1 MPDREPYAFHV
12 MTKPI
17 GPICNLDCAYCFY
30 LEKEAIY
37 SGNRRWAM
45 PDEVLEAYIRDTIAA
60 TQTPEVAFAWQGGE
74 PTLLG
79 VGFFRRITE
88 LQRLYSDGR
97 PIANAIQ
104 TNGTLLDDDWCRFLR
119 DEQYLVGLSLDG
131 PRELHDT
138 YRVDK
143 QGRPSFDGVW
153 RGLELLNKHEVT
165 FNTLT
170 VVNRAN
176 SERPLEVYRF
186 LREAGSGFMQFIPL
200 VERALP
206 DAGPHGLA
214 SPLEPGE
221 AVTEW
226 SVRPE
231 AFGAFLV
238 RVFDEWVRHDVGKVF
253 VQTFDVTL
261 GNWMRLGSAL
271 CVFSEECGRGLA
283 LEHNGDLYACD
294 HYVYPEYRRGNIM
307 EAALAQLVRTPEQ
320 VRFGRDKRDLLPAQ
334 CRACDVL
341 HLCNGECPKHRFL
354 RTADGE
360 PRLNYLCAGYRR
372 FFRHVGP
379 AMEAMAALLH
389 QGRAPAEVMA
399 RQRDADR
406 AALRTVG
413 RNDPC
418 PCGSGRKHK
427 NCCLRSTP

>member
-1 MPDREPYAFHV
+1 
-12 MTKPI
+12 MTPL
-17 GPICNLDCAYCFY
+17 PP
-30 LEKEAIY
+30 
-37 SGNRRWAM
+37 RRRPKW
-45 PDEVLEAYIRDTIAA
+45 PSPGR
-60 TQTPEVAFAWQGGE
+60 GGE

-153 RGLELLNKHEVT
+153 RGLELLKKHEVT